1 MCRPL
6 AVPHA
11 ERVVEVRRV
20 QEVRSVKLLHLIATP
35 RGEQSGT
42 LRVSRA
48 LLEGLKDQVSDLSV
62 DVVDLYQHDLPAIA
76 GDNVEAKYTLM
87 AGQPIDKDHVESW
100 RRIEALIRQF
110 LSADVYL
117 ITTPMWNLSIPYA
130 LKYYIDCLVQPG
142 YLFRY
147 DETGQVVPLVHGK
160 KMICVTSR
168 GGDYSPASPMRAF
181 DFQEPYLRAI
191 FGLTGITDIGFIN
204 AEPMDVT
211 ADLREIAVSVA
222 VTAAEKLAAQLV
234 PAV

>member
-1 MCRPL
+1 M
-6 AVPHA
+6 
-11 ERVVEVRRV
+11 
-20 QEVRSVKLLHLIATP
+20 KLLHVIATP
-35 RGEQSGT
+35 RGEESGT

-48 LLEGLKDQVSDLSV
+48 FLASLQGQDSDLAV
-62 DVVDLYQHDLPAIA
+62 DVVDLYGCDLPAVA
-76 GDNVEAKYTLM
+76 GDNIKAKYTLM
-87 AGQPIDKDHVESW
+87 VGRPIDKNHVESW
-100 RRIEALIRQF
+100 RRIEALIAHF

-117 ITTPMWNLSIPYA
+117 ITAPMWNLSVPYA

-168 GGDYSPASPMRAF
+168 GGDYSAASPMRAF

-191 FGLTGITDIGFIN
+191 FGLTGITDIEFIN

-211 ADLREIAVSVA
+211 AELREGAISAAVA
-222 VTAAEKLAAQLV
+222 TAGKLAAQV
-234 PAV
+234 FSTV

>member
-1 MCRPL
+1 
-6 AVPHA
+6 
-11 ERVVEVRRV
+11 
-20 QEVRSVKLLHLIATP
+20 VKLLHVIATP
-35 RGEQSGT
+35 RGEESGT

-48 LLEGLKDQVSDLSV
+48 FLESLQDQDSELAV
-62 DVVDLYQHDLPAIA
+62 DVVNLYDCDLPAVT
-76 GDNVEAKYTLM
+76 GDTIKAKYALM
-87 AGQPIDKDHVESW
+87 VGQLIDKNHVQSW
-100 RRIEALIRQF
+100 RRIEALIADF

-147 DETGQVVPLVHGK
+147 DETGHLVPLVHGK

-191 FGLTGITDIGFIN
+191 FGLTGITDIEFIN

-211 ADLREIAVSVA
+211 ADLREGAISAAV
-222 VTAAEKLAAQLV
+222 AAAGKLAGQLI